1 MGLTSS
7 TMLSTLAHDEAGA
20 GSAWCLTLLRV
31 WMWSAGCNAL
41 FGAAPYGSNPMR
53 RTLRL
58 FAAPDDIDRVK
69 ACSKGLCV
77 PAALFALG

>member
-31 WMWSAGCNAL
+31 LRW
-41 FGAAPYGSNPMR
+41 GACGHAP
-53 RTLRL
+53 LR
-58 FAAPDDIDRVK
+58 AR
-69 ACSKGLCV
+69 GLV
-77 PAALFALG
+77 LWVE